1 MSSAGQ
7 EMLTSLIRRLEA
19 ATQRLE
25 RYTEAHA
32 GDGSTTTGTA
42 SALSTEEIELPPSVV
57 AYDDFIQTAVQK
69 YLNLSQELG
78 GAVAEQA
85 QVIEQLA
92 RRQRGLILKASQVRK
107 PAPNG
112 PEFTAWLNP
121 LQECIM
127 ATDEVRK
134 QHRANKELFDELS
147 VVSDGAGAF
156 GWVVVEP
163 TPGPYVKDM
172 RDGAHFYAIRVMK
185 MFKDKDPKP
194 IEWVNSFLAMLD
206 SLTDYVK
213 QHHKTGLTWNPKG
226 VDIKDFTEAP
236 TTTASAPPPAPAP
249 PAGGAP
255 PPPPPPPAAP
265 ASGSSDQQVDMSAV
279 FQQLNKGEGITA
291 GLRKVDKSQMTHK
304 NPALRSGSPVKSLQA
319 GKGKPAPPIPTK
331 PRSLTKKQPPKMALE
346 GNRWAVENYRSD
358 EVTVEISDFRQSVYL
373 FNCENTTVHV
383 RGKANAVTM
392 LKCKKVGLLV
402 ESVIAVADIVNSSSI
417 KFQVTGRLP
426 SLMIDKCDGVQ
437 VFLSPECADIA
448 ITTAK
453 TSEINV
459 SMQGVEEG
467 SDYVEHPV
475 PEQLCS
481 VFKNGKLHTTAV
493 DHA

>member
-32 GDGSTTTGTA
+32 SNGSTTIGTA
-42 SALSTEEIELPPSVV
+42 ATPSAEAIDVPPSVV

-69 YLNLSQELG
+69 YLNLSQEVG
-78 GAVAEQA
+78 GAVAEQS
-85 QVIEQLA
+85 QVIEQLVQ
-92 RRQRGLILKASQVRK
+92 RQRDLILKASQVRK

-121 LQECIM
+121 LQECIL

-134 QHRANKELFDELS
+134 QHRADKVLFDELS

-185 MFKDKDPKP
+185 TFKDKDPKP
-194 IEWVNSFLAMLD
+194 VEWVNSFLAMLD
-206 SLTDYVK
+206 HLTDYVK

-226 VDIKDFTEAP
+226 VDIKDFTAAP
-236 TTTASAPPPAPAP
+236 ATTASAPP
-249 PAGGAP
+249 P

-265 ASGSSDQQVDMSAV
+265 ASGSESGGQQVDMSAV

-304 NPALRSGSPVKSLQA
+304 NPALRSGSPVKPLKA
-319 GKGKPAPPIPTK
+319 GKGKPAPPIPSK
-331 PRSLTKKQPPKMALE
+331 PRSLTKKQPPKMELE
-346 GNRWAVENYRSD
+346 GNRWVVENYQGE

-383 RGKANAVTM
+383 HGKANAVTM

-402 ESVIAVADIVNSSSI
+402 ESVIAVTDIVNSSSI

-426 SLMIDKCDGVQ
+426 SLLIDKCDGVQ
-437 VFLSPECADIA
+437 VFLSPECADIT

-459 SMQGVEEG
+459 SMQGAEEG

-481 VFKNGKLHTTAV
+481 VFKHGKLHTTAV
-493 DHA
+493 EHA